1 MYESEGS
8 LTSSESE
15 GALIIDIEGESG
27 EASRETSVES
37 RGQLK
42 KKLNACAV
50 AQIWRRKKARE
61 ICLCYRDLDYR
72 RTRNFYDT

>member
-15 GALIIDIEGESG
+15 RALIIDIEGESG

-42 KKLNACAV
+42 KQWLV
-50 AQIWRRKKARE
+50 AGGKNLESRE
-61 ICLCYRDLDYR
+61 ICLWYRHFRL
-72 RTRNFYDT
+72 